1 MSFVFRAGP
10 KNIEDLQNKVKE
22 GITKLKGLEIGDE
35 LAVEIMAQLVE
46 GKKTPA
52 EIVERVYGLQNPD
65 EGFISSYGR
74 VWREI
79 RRLEAKGL
87 VSRKLFGKDKPYR
100 LTQLAII
107 NLARIGGEEQQRSV
121 IPRIDLVPYLGTVGT
136 AVTAALQGQGLL
148 QLPQQGTQVLLV
160 LLCLFVGVS
169 FCRLLESIRRVY

>member
-1 MSFVFRAGP
+1 MFRAGP
-10 KNIEDLQNKVKE
+10 KSIDDLKGKVKE

-35 LAVEIMAQLVE
+35 LGVEIMAQLVE

-100 LTQLAII
+100 LTQLAIV
-107 NLARIGGEEQQRSV
+107 NLARIGGEEQQRSI
-121 IPRIDLVPYLGTVGT
+121 IPSIDLVPYLGTLG
-136 AVTAALQGQGLL
+136 AAIASALQAQGLL
-148 QLPQQGTQVLLV
+148 HLSQQGTLVLLV
-160 LLCLFVGVS
+160 SLCLFVGIS
-169 FCRLLESIRRVY
+169 FTRVLEAIRRVY

>member
-1 MSFVFRAGP
+1 MFRADP
-10 KNIEDLQNKVKE
+10 KNVDDLKGKVKE

-35 LAVEIMAQLVE
+35 LAVEILSQLVE

-79 RRLEAKGL
+79 RRLEGKGL
-87 VSRKLFGKDKPYR
+87 VSRNLFGKDKPYR

-121 IPRIDLVPYLGTVGT
+121 IPSIDLVPYLGTVGT
-136 AVTAALQGQGLL
+136 AIASALQAQGLL
-148 QLPQQGTQVLLV
+148 ELPQQGTLLLLV
-160 LLCLFVGVS
+160 LLCLFLGIS
-169 FCRLLESIRRVY
+169 FTRVLEAFRRVY